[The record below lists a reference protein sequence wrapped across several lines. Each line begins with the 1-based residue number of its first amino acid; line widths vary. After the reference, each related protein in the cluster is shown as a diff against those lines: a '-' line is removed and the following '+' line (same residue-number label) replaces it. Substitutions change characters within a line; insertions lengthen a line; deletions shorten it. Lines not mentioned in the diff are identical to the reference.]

1 MNHFVNP
8 YSESETA
15 ETRIYRALL
24 EINHRVLLAAGE
36 AERSELRAIAESLRG
51 ELVKLVQGIAI
62 PTESDV
68 QRAHTA
74 QTPMLPASVRYPGV
88 S

>member
-8 YSESETA
+8 YSEAETA

-51 ELVKLVQGIAI
+51 ELVKLVQAIAI

-68 QRAHTA
+68 QRAQTA
-74 QTPMLPASVRYPGV
+74 QTPMLPASVRYSGV